1 MMSGDEAEKSN
12 IPRLSLFKFHPSSM
26 HSPERSGMQTPPSRT
41 SVSVPFGWEEEP
53 GKPKPCTELV
63 CFSNKPT
70 TPKCLEL
77 PPRLLINDAIAN
89 HTKQLLPSPTTV
101 LEGLFVDDDWNGS
114 FAAERPQLGT
124 MVLTN
129 GVVGSKEKGWF
140 GSWREKVFKVNREV
154 SKGIDIFPS
163 SADKDAHHIGT
174 IIGGSHKRLR
184 MAKVKRSLS
193 SSNLSHAKSCV
204 WTSISAGLK
213 QVVPWKSKKQKKD
226 GYGGLRSKTFP

>member
-1 MMSGDEAEKSN
+1 MMGGDEAEMSN
-12 IPRLSLFKFHPSSM
+12 IPRLSLFKFNPSSI

-41 SVSVPFGWEEEP
+41 SVSVPFRWEEEP
-53 GKPKPCTELV
+53 GKPKPCTDLV

-77 PPRLLINDAIAN
+77 PPRLLISDAN
-89 HTKQLLPSPTTV
+89 NTKQLLPSPTTV
-101 LEGLFVDDDWNGS
+101 LEGLFVDDDWN
-114 FAAERPQLGT
+114 
-124 MVLTN
+124 TN
-129 GVVGSKEKGWF
+129 GVVGNKEKGWF

-154 SKGIDIFPS
+154 SGGV
-163 SADKDAHHIGT
+163 DKDADNIGN

-184 MAKVKRSLS
+184 ITKVKLSIS
-193 SSNLSHAKSCV
+193 SSNISHAKSCV